1 MHVQLILFFNKFN
14 FFFISGKLKS
24 GDKKHKGKFNI
35 PNLSE
40 ENDADEVD
48 VRRFCLNYNY
58 IGVFYETFLL
68 CFY

>member
-1 MHVQLILFFNKFN
+1 MHLIILHFSILCI
-14 FFFISGKLKS
+14 FIVGKLKS

-48 VRRFCLNYNY
+48 VS
-58 IGVFYETFLL
+58 I
-68 CFY
+68 